1 MSSFIHSFTIH
12 LFIKHLLGFSAV
24 LGIMLGGDG
33 ELKEWEKRGGK
44 HPEMNN
50 IEALLLLKLWRSK
63 VMFYRVMSTI
73 LEVKIRYYGRLG
85 MGPRMSQLTVV
96 LS

>member
-1 MSSFIHSFTIH
+1 M
-12 LFIKHLLGFSAV
+12 
-24 LGIMLGGDG
+24 
-33 ELKEWEKRGGK
+33 KEWEKRGGGF
-44 HPEMNN
+44 PEMNN

-73 LEVKIRYYGRLG
+73 LEVKTRYYGRLR